1 MRPLPIVL
9 IITLCLTAAA
19 QAPLEIPE
27 WEHAIQGKKE
37 KFLTGRANGY
47 NSGNVLSNGGFE
59 KGDLSE
65 AANNGMGRYPWF
77 SANSGGNTIAATDKK
92 TRSGAFS
99 LEWNPI
105 GWNIKDDG
113 TAEDA
118 CTFIVV
124 GCGEYTLA
132 GADAVGLSGFINTS
146 SLKSKFSVQVILAND
161 TFSRWNVETI
171 LRGKVADWQEFNV
184 TMPVRREDKFIIAAF
199 KILGTTGVGAE
210 GSAVH
215 IDDLS
220 LVYTGRTRKTET
232 RTVEDVKEVPA
243 IVKERPFFMGFTP
256 FPWDTTPAAVKS
268 TYEGIVANGDIIC
281 HHFDGG
287 VPWPEALEDKPFS
300 AHVRSDWKR
309 RKDGTPE
316 DFKVFVAVTPLDTF
330 RKGMALY
337 HGEKENM
344 PLPKSFRGKGFDDPE
359 VMRAY
364 LNYCRRVVEYFRP
377 DYLAIG
383 IEVNELIH
391 NSAGKWPAFVRL
403 YKYVYAELKRGHPQ
417 MPIFAT
423 FTLHN
428 MLQEGASDIKTQ
440 RGKVKKFLTEVDV
453 VGISFY
459 PFIKTLGDP
468 ERPIE
473 AFDWIRKF
481 VGDKAIAITETGF
494 PAEPTRLEDFKVNL
508 PGSPQGQA
516 MYIETL
522 LSTACR
528 DQYLFVIA
536 FLYRDY
542 DALWEKIKVGMSGDW
557 AAAWRDCGLVDETG
571 KTRRAYEVWRRYL
584 RAKYLRRQDK
594 AEKTKR

>member
-1 MRPLPIVL
+1 MRPLPAVL
-9 IITLCLTAAA
+9 IITLCLASAA
-19 QAPLEIPE
+19 
-27 WEHAIQGKKE
+27 W
-37 KFLTGRANGY
+37 ANGY
-47 NSGNVLSNGGFE
+47 NSGNILSNDGFE

-77 SANSGGNTIAATDKK
+77 SANSGGNAIAATGKK

-99 LEWNPI
+99 LEWSPI
-105 GWNIKDDG
+105 GWNVKDDG

-118 CTFIVV
+118 CTFIVA
-124 GCGEYTLA
+124 GCGEYTLV
-132 GADAVGLSGFINTS
+132 GADAIRLSGFINTS
-146 SLKSKFSVQVILAND
+146 SLKSKFSAQVILAND

-171 LRGKVADWQEFNV
+171 LRGGVADWQAFNV
-184 TMPVRREDKFIIAAF
+184 TMPVRKEDKFIFAAF
-199 KILGTTGVGAE
+199 KILGTTGVGA
-210 GSAVH
+210 GDSAVH

-220 LVYTGRTRKTET
+220 LVYTGRTSKTEK
-232 RTVEDVKEVPA
+232 RTVEEVKEVPA
-243 IVKERPFFMGFTP
+243 VVKERPFFMGFTP
-256 FPWDTTPAAVKS
+256 FPWDTTPAAVNS
-268 TYEGIVANGDIIC
+268 TYKGIIANGDIIC

-300 AHVRSDWKR
+300 AQVRSNWKR

-316 DFKVFVAVTPLDTF
+316 NFKVFVAVTPLDMF

-344 PLPKSFRGKGFDDPE
+344 PLPKSFKGKAFDDPD
-359 VMRAY
+359 VMKAY
-364 LNYCRRVVEYFRP
+364 LNYCRRAVEYFSP

-383 IEVNELIH
+383 IEVNELVH
-391 NSAGKWPAFVRL
+391 NSAGKWPGFVRL
-403 YKYVYAELKRGHPQ
+403 YKYVYGELRRDHPQ

-428 MLQEGASDIKTQ
+428 MLQENWSDIETQ
-440 RGKVKKFLTEVDV
+440 RKKVREFLTEVDL

-459 PFIKTLGDP
+459 PFMKTLGDP
-468 ERPIE
+468 ERPVE

-481 VGDKAIAITETGF
+481 VGDKPIAITETGF
-494 PAEPTRLEDFKVNL
+494 PAEPTRLEDFNVTL

-516 MYIETL
+516 KYIETL

-528 DQYLFVIA
+528 ERYRFVIA

-557 AAAWRDCGLVDETG
+557 ASAWRDCGLVDGEGT
-571 KTRRAYEVWRRYL
+571 KRRAHEVWRRYL

-594 AEKTKR
+594 AGKTKR